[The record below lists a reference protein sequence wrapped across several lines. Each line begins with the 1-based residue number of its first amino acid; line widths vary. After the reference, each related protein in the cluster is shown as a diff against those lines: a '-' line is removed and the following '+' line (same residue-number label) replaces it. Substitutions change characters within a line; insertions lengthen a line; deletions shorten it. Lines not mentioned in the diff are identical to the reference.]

1 MNKMPK
7 TKSDVIAFEEGLL
20 RIMGEEKEH
29 PFKSRLEFGKNNE
42 DRHEIRTSELN
53 TIKKYF
59 YPLKFKE
66 ITPYL
71 YARRTITGGLQLW
84 LKRPLSRY
92 FAVKQYADLFTF
104 SRKEYKTIEEYL

>member
-1 MNKMPK
+1 MGMVLRFIQRKE
-7 TKSDVIAFEEGLL
+7 IRFREGLL
-20 RIMGEEKEH
+20 HLVDRETKNHKRI
-29 PFKSRLEFGKNNE
+29 LEFGKNSE
-42 DRHEIRTSELN
+42 DRHEIGTSELN
-53 TIKKYF
+53 IIKKYF

-84 LKRPLSRY
+84 LKRPMSRY

-104 SRKEYKTIEEYL
+104 TRKEYKTIEQYI

>member
-1 MNKMPK
+1 MGQVLRFMQRKEIK
-7 TKSDVIAFEEGLL
+7 FREGLL
-20 RIMGEEKEH
+20 HIV
-29 PFKSRLEFGKNNE
+29 SRETKNLKNILEFGKNNE
-42 DRHEIRTSELN
+42 DRHEIITSELN
-53 TIKKYF
+53 TIKKHF

-84 LKRPLSRY
+84 LKRPMSRY

-104 SRKEYKTIEEYL
+104 TRSEYKTIEQYL

>member
-1 MNKMPK
+1 MGKQK
-7 TKSDVIAFEEGLL
+7 TRKTDLNSE
-20 RIMGEEKEH
+20 
-29 PFKSRLEFGKNNE
+29 KNNE
-42 DRHEIRTSELN
+42 DRHEIKTSELN
-53 TIKKYF
+53 VIKKYF

-84 LKRPLSRY
+84 LKRPMSNY

-104 SRKEYKTIEEYL
+104 SRKEYKTIEQYI